1 MEEARLHPAEVDRL
15 TALFSYDI
23 LDTEHEAAF
32 DEITEL
38 ASAICETPIALI
50 SLVDKNRQWFKSSFG
65 LTVSETPRSL
75 AFCAHA
81 LLQDGVFE
89 VTNALNDER
98 FVDNPLVVGEPS
110 IRFYAGALLVADD
123 GLPLGTL
130 CVIDSVPKKL
140 TPQKTR
146 ALSIL
151 AGQVMAQIKLRQ
163 QNQNLQRL
171 NQHREQLFAALAQD
185 LRSPVYGINGLSKLI
200 RDRGARLS
208 AENVVVASEAILNS
222 SLLMYQ
228 LLDELIQWS
237 QLSLGVTSIS
247 STRLSLWNKVNDIC
261 ELLDFNRD
269 SKGIKII
276 NNIHPDVF
284 VLSDELVIKTV
295 LRNLISN
302 AIKYSPY
309 GGTVTLEFIDD
320 GDKVQVVITDQGAG
334 VPKALEE
341 TIFNP
346 PLPTEPHDYNH
357 HGFGLMLCRRFLQL
371 QGNKISLV
379 AGFTPGARF
388 FFDLNKA

>member
-1 MEEARLHPAEVDRL
+1 MEEAHLHPAELERL
-15 TALFSYDI
+15 AALFRYDI
-23 LDTEHEAAF
+23 LDTEPEAAF

-50 SLVDKNRQWFKSSFG
+50 SLVDKDRQWFKS
-65 LTVSETPRSL
+65 TVGISATQTPRSL

-89 VTNALNDER
+89 VPNALNDER
-98 FVDNPLVVGEPS
+98 FCDNPLVVGEPS

-146 ALSIL
+146 ALTIL
-151 AGQVMAQIKLRQ
+151 AGQVMAQIKLRL

-171 NQHREQLFAALAQD
+171 NQYREQLFAALSQD
-185 LRSPVYGINGLSKLI
+185 LRSPVFGINGLSKLI
-200 RDRGARLS
+200 RERGARLS

-247 STRLSLWNKVNDIC
+247 SCRLPLWNKVNDIC
-261 ELLDFNRD
+261 NLLDFNRD
-269 SKGIKII
+269 SKGIKIL
-276 NNIHPDVF
+276 NNIPPDVF

-309 GGTVTLEFIDD
+309 GGDVTLECVVE
-320 GDKVQVVITDQGAG
+320 GDKVQIVITDQGAG

-346 PLPTEPHDYNH
+346 PSPPHEYNH

-388 FFDLNKA
+388 IFDLNKA